1 LRGDGIPLSARIL
14 MVADA
19 YATITRELPY
29 SPARN
34 VLEAA
39 DELERGAGTQFD
51 PNVVSVFLHQ
61 LRGEQTA
68 RKASR

>member
-1 LRGDGIPLSARIL
+1 

-19 YATITRELPY
+19 YASMIRELPY
-29 SPARN
+29 SPAKTMQ
-34 VLEAA
+34 EAA
-39 DELERGAGTQFD
+39 EELERGAGTQFD
-51 PNVVSVFLHQ
+51 PSVASVFLHQ